1 MASMEIHNDEHSMV
15 RLVQERVARQRKTT
29 TVPADSF
36 SPEIAK
42 SLAEALDVFVYR
54 KGENYV
60 FALKKGVGP
69 YMYSHIQE
77 TML

>member
-1 MASMEIHNDEHSMV
+1 MATMDINSDEHAMV
-15 RLVQERVARQRKTT
+15 RLVQERVAGHRKTT
-29 TVPADSF
+29 TVPAASF

-42 SLAEALDVFVYR
+42 SLAEALGVFVYR